1 MRCIVC
7 GGHADWE
14 QTVFKGTSP
23 TRVRLCE
30 PCQTKV
36 QADEQIARIKAAA
49 DHDAKTAAVDEFL
62 KDLGVNP

>member
-1 MRCIVC
+1 M
-7 GGHADWE
+7 
-14 QTVFKGTSP
+14 
-23 TRVRLCE
+23 RLCE

-36 QADEQIARIKAAA
+36 QADVQIARIKAAA